1 MCFVG
6 VGQRSKGEASLT
18 RAQMTQKQLTVEKCN
33 LIMGDDSQNHIPS
46 VLNTRQPSMLY
57 IL

>member
-6 VGQRSKGEASLT
+6 VGQKSKGEASLT

-33 LIMGDDSQNHIPS
+33 FTMGDDSQNHIPG
-46 VLNTRQPSMLY
+46 VLNTRQPSTLY